1 MIVGHLTELWAARG
15 EGGVPLHSGHT
26 HLSSLHKPV
35 LGIRIRRIR
44 MFLDFQD
51 PDRDP
56 LVRDTAP
63 DPDQAPDLSNF
74 S

>member
-1 MIVGHLTELWAARG
+1 MIAGHLTELWAARG

-26 HLSSLHKPV
+26 HLSSLQTSV
-35 LGIRIRRIR
+35 GD
-44 MFLDFQD
+44 MFLELQD

-56 LVRDTAP
+56 LVRGTAP
-63 DPDQAPDLSNF
+63 DPDQAPDLSLF